1 MILDTRVKNSAQKQ
15 CVKQFDTCITFC
27 DNRHP
32 SVTNKKLTTV
42 SYATRTQE
50 RKCKIFE
57 RLE

>member
-1 MILDTRVKNSAQKQ
+1 MILDARVKNSVQKQ
-15 CVKQFDTCITFC
+15 HVRQFDTCIPFC
-27 DNRHP
+27 DNRP
-32 SVTNKKLTTV
+32 LSVTNKKLTTV